1 MKARLY
7 VSADGCDAWEG
18 TEARPLYTLEAAQER
33 IERTWGF
40 TGASGGASGAPLEG
54 ITIVVRGPGEYS
66 GATRRWTRDGVV
78 VEPRDPLGIAGAEV
92 APHLAEAIWQRLGHA
107 ASIAFEPWPSF
118 DPALVVDDVV
128 EIAVQVN
135 GKVRSRVSLARD
147 ATEAAARAAIAG
159 DEAVLTYTRGKTE
172 KKFLYIPGRIINV
185 VVA

>member
-78 VEPRDPLGIAGAEV
+78 VEPRDPLGIAGAEG
-92 APHLAEAIWQRLGHA
+92 AGTPESLWRLRRLERGLGA
-107 ASIAFEPWPSF
+107 AGASVSGG
-118 DPALVVDDVV
+118 V
-128 EIAVQVN
+128 EELEELEWEELEWD
-135 GKVRSRVSLARD
+135 S
-147 ATEAAARAAIAG
+147 
-159 DEAVLTYTRGKTE
+159 KTE
-172 KKFLYIPGRIINV
+172 TWPDFVARLDIGRRYRISTR
-185 VVA
+185 